1 MQVAILTVGDE
12 ILAGDIANTNAQW
25 LATRLDERG
34 ATVVRILTVP
44 DDRDLIAST
53 VREWADAFD
62 AVIVT
67 GGLGGTHD
75 DVTADAIADAF
86 DRDLTVHD
94 AVRADVIETVAAHRD
109 EDPRAVDAEDLDLD
123 VDAWA
128 ALPAGSRGLLNPA
141 GLCPGCV
148 IENVYAFPGIPDE
161 MRALFEQVA
170 PEFSGDTVSETLY
183 TAQGEGSMVET
194 LADARERF
202 GVAVGS
208 YPVKEG
214 PNRLRLSGTDPD
226 AVAEA
231 AGWLRERVELAPER

>member
-1 MQVAILTVGDE
+1 
-12 ILAGDIANTNAQW
+12 
-25 LATRLDERG
+25 
-34 ATVVRILTVP
+34 
-44 DDRDLIAST
+44 
-53 VREWADAFD
+53 
-62 AVIVT
+62 
-67 GGLGGTHD
+67 
-75 DVTADAIADAF
+75 
-86 DRDLTVHD
+86 
-94 AVRADVIETVAAHRD
+94 
-109 EDPRAVDAEDLDLD
+109 
-123 VDAWA
+123 
-128 ALPAGSRGLLNPA
+128 
-141 GLCPGCV
+141 
-148 IENVYAFPGIPDE
+148 
-161 MRALFEQVA
+161 VA